1 MSFKLYSIESRK
13 GGVGKTTIALNLAHA
28 LISKGPVLLL
38 DCDITGTS
46 ISEPAS
52 NSPFWHEYT
61 NVIVG
66 PNGLPLNLLG
76 YFLNSYIRG
85 NERLDEVLTSDKWNA
100 RKINVIGSDL
110 YDSALILI
118 VDTRKLMDD
127 LHTYW
132 LLKYIQHIIQCFER
146 AHGGKTVHVII
157 DNSPGYVGFC
167 ETLHSFMLSCGPDIA
182 KYLFVTSADAQ
193 DLIATI
199 SAANEIKERIN
210 DRLFVAKYYK
220 ILDEGGDIDK
230 DTDKRIKGDS
240 TLKSFLID
248 IINDPSK
255 IEPYADGEIP
265 VSKYLSIVLN
275 KVPQTLDDDGLSYD
289 FATLLGEEKMSL
301 FLDVVSP
308 DKNFN
313 PRTMVYYDEVISCQY
328 YLKYL
333 KNKSDAPSVYWNRR
347 LKNLQ
352 LQCHDLASNES
363 RLKATQTL
371 TTLYQ
376 NLIKNLQH
384 RGYKR
389 LAKDMSEQWSPS
401 YALDDLQEYLLSIP
415 PIDIDYVSHHP
426 YEEIVIKLQEW
437 NSHKL
442 TNLASIQSVR
452 PYIGSLKTIFSYIEQ
467 WLEPGQNNGDVSI
480 LLMVS
485 VFLDVFEKKCRQEM
499 NAEDPF
505 TAFLLSSPVQSES
518 SNLWSPYVAKPLYLY
533 KELVWSLKPMQL
545 VFDRYFTDF
554 YKLFCYAVLR
564 LIEAFNDFDVVLS
577 AVSLYVQRK
586 SVLSFSAEMK
596 DYLNSIIVSKSQQF
610 NNEKLEAVC
619 NNSLSMVRIKDMLS
633 QHVIKKWEK

>member
-230 DTDKRIKGDS
+230 NTDKRIKGDS

-275 KVPQTLDDDGLSYD
+275 KVPQSLDDDGLSYD

-352 LQCHDLASNES
+352 L
-363 RLKATQTL
+363 TQ
-371 TTLYQ
+371 
-376 NLIKNLQH
+376 
-384 RGYKR
+384 
-389 LAKDMSEQWSPS
+389 
-401 YALDDLQEYLLSIP
+401 
-415 PIDIDYVSHHP
+415 
-426 YEEIVIKLQEW
+426 
-437 NSHKL
+437 
-442 TNLASIQSVR
+442 
-452 PYIGSLKTIFSYIEQ
+452 
-467 WLEPGQNNGDVSI
+467 
-480 LLMVS
+480 
-485 VFLDVFEKKCRQEM
+485 
-499 NAEDPF
+499 
-505 TAFLLSSPVQSES
+505 
-518 SNLWSPYVAKPLYLY
+518 
-533 KELVWSLKPMQL
+533 
-545 VFDRYFTDF
+545 
-554 YKLFCYAVLR
+554 
-564 LIEAFNDFDVVLS
+564 
-577 AVSLYVQRK
+577 
-586 SVLSFSAEMK
+586 
-596 DYLNSIIVSKSQQF
+596 
-610 NNEKLEAVC
+610 
-619 NNSLSMVRIKDMLS
+619 
-633 QHVIKKWEK
+633 